1 MPFAF
6 NKTVRLHW
14 QERGQGAPI
23 ILIMGH
29 RTSSLMAYPVLD
41 RLAADRRVIWF
52 DNRGTGQSDTSS
64 KASFRDFADDVLAV
78 MDAAGVRQA
87 HVFGTSMG
95 GGIALEFGL
104 RYPERALSLIL
115 GCTMIMTPDKPRM
128 PLWLSPVY
136 FLPPVLLK
144 ILFTPK
150 QANHGYGSA
159 ADPDAVA
166 EDLRMAARDRFSVVG
181 VYAQGRAIANY
192 VLTLEEA
199 STLTVPALVM
209 HGDEDSVVPYA
220 GGVELARTL
229 PQATLVT
236 LEGAGHN
243 YLVARPDESLSAITT
258 FLDRMDA
265 QGPGSLSSG
274 LPGTAASNAS
284 QASGAFSVID

>member
-6 NKTVRLHW
+6 NKTVRLYW

-41 RLAADRRVIWF
+41 RLAAERRVIWF
-52 DNRGTGQSDTSS
+52 DNRGTGQSDTSP

-104 RYPERALSLIL
+104 RYPDRALSLIL
-115 GCTMIMTPDKPRM
+115 GCTMIMTPDKRRM

-136 FLPPVLLK
+136 FLPPLILK
-144 ILFTPK
+144 MIFAPK
-150 QANHGYGSA
+150 TANHGYGSA
-159 ADPDAVA
+159 AAPDAVA
-166 EDLRMAARDRFSVVG
+166 EDLRIAARDRFSVLG
-181 VYAQGRAIANY
+181 VYAQGRAIAKY

-199 STLTVPALVM
+199 STMNVPALVL

-220 GGVELARTL
+220 GGVELVRTL
-229 PQATLVT
+229 PHATLTT

-243 YLVARPDESLSAITT
+243 FLVAKPDQSLTAIQV
-258 FLDRMDA
+258 FLDGIDDQRPRLRRSDSTGGA
-265 QGPGSLSSG
+265 VSTASL
-274 LPGTAASNAS
+274 
-284 QASGAFSVID
+284 